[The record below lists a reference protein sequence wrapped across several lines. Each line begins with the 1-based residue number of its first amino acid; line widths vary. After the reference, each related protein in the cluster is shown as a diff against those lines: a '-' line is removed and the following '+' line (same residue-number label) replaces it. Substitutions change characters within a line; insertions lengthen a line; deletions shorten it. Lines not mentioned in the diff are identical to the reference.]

1 MRNDKKVHLG
11 GFNPL
16 DVGKLPPQN
25 SEMEE
30 AVLGAVMLEKN
41 VFAKVSTLLEEDDF
55 YVDAHVRIFKAI
67 SMLSKK
73 NNAIDILTVTNQ
85 LKANGDLETV
95 GGAYYVSKLTN
106 RVASSANVEYH
117 ARVVLVNSMLRKQIL
132 LNTQFINNCY
142 EPDADPFELLSAQRS
157 LLAAI
162 EKHDDI
168 DITPLARMKETV
180 ESIYKAQKNDGVSGV
195 PLGIKKLTN
204 FLGGAAEGDYFVFGA
219 RSGAFKSALM
229 LWIQHHLS
237 IHGIPTLMFQ
247 QEMTEVQT
255 GVREIALKTGL
266 ETQNIKRGKLT
277 DADWE
282 SVHKAVG
289 VISDSKVFIDTTPNQ
304 KISTIKSK
312 LQRAIDEHGIK
323 VAVIDYLH
331 LCDLE
336 VKKHGNDEAAISQ
349 HCKEMKS
356 MAKELKISILEL
368 AQFNKEA
375 GNEEQKQLK
384 PPHMGFFK
392 GSGAIEYSADG
403 VILFWNPA
411 KIDENFIWEGV
422 ETKGKIAIIIAKNKN
437 GETGMFW
444 HGVKA
449 ASNQFFELDDNDY
462 EPNKHIEPNFDF
474 EAEEKPN
481 ILTK

>member
-16 DVGKLPPQN
+16 EIGKIPPN
-25 SEMEE
+25 AVELEE
-30 AVLGAVMLEKN
+30 AILGACMTEKSVLPIVANILE
-41 VFAKVSTLLEEDDF
+41 SDDF
-55 YVDAHVRIFKAI
+55 YADAHSRTYNAI
-67 SMLSKK
+67 QTLSKK
-73 NNAIDILTVTNQ
+73 GVQVDIITVINQ
-85 LKANGDLETV
+85 LKTTDELEIV
-95 GGAYYVSKLTN
+95 GGVYFITTLSNKGVLSN
-106 RVASSANVEYH
+106 IEYN
-117 ARVVLVNSMLRKQIL
+117 ARVIAEKSMLRKQITCC
-132 LNTQFINNCY
+132 TQFLRECF
-142 EPDADPFELLSAQRS
+142 ESDADPFELISAQRS
-157 LLAAI
+157 MLGAI

-168 DITPLARMKETV
+168 DITPLGRMKETMDA
-180 ESIYKAQKNDGVSGV
+180 IYKAQKNDGVSGV
-195 PLGIKKLTN
+195 PLGVKKLTS
-204 FLGGAAEGDYFVFGA
+204 FLGGASEGDYIVLAA

-229 LWIQHHLS
+229 LWIEHHLS
-237 IHGIPTLMFQ
+237 ILDIPSIMFQ
-247 QEMTEVQT
+247 QEMTNVQT

-266 ETQNIKRGKLT
+266 YTENVKRGKLT

-289 VISDSKVFIDTTPNQ
+289 LITNSKVFIDTTPNQ

-336 VKKHGNDEAAISQ
+336 EKKYGGNQEQAIAQ

-356 MAKELKISILEL
+356 IAKELKIAILEL

-375 GNEEQKQLK
+375 IKDELK
-384 PPHMGFFK
+384 PPHMGMLK
-392 GSGAIEYSADG
+392 GSGAIEFSADA
-403 VILFWNPA
+403 VIFFWNPA
-411 KIDENFIWEGV
+411 KIDESFEWEGV
-422 ETKGKIAIIIAKNKN
+422 STKDKIGIIVAKNKN
-437 GETGMFW
+437 GQTGMFW

-462 EPNKHIEPNFDF
+462 EPNKHIEANVDFDN
-474 EAEEKPN
+474 EEKPN
-481 ILTK
+481 ILIK

>member
-11 GFNPL
+11 AFNPIEIGKIPPSAIELEEAILGACMTEKSVLPIVASIL
-16 DVGKLPPQN
+16 DV
-25 SEMEE
+25 
-30 AVLGAVMLEKN
+30 
-41 VFAKVSTLLEEDDF
+41 DDF
-55 YVDAHVRIFKAI
+55 YTDAHSRTY
-67 SMLSKK
+67 
-73 NNAIDILTVTNQ
+73 NAIQILAKKGVQVDIITVINQ
-85 LKANGDLETV
+85 LRTTNELETV
-95 GGAYYVSKLTN
+95 GGAYFVTTLSNKGVLHN
-106 RVASSANVEYH
+106 IEFNAKIVAEK
-117 ARVVLVNSMLRKQIL
+117 SMLRKQITCC
-132 LNTQFINNCY
+132 TQFLRECF
-142 EPDADPFELLSAQRS
+142 ESDADPFELLSAQRS
-157 LLAAI
+157 MLGAI

-168 DITPLARMKETV
+168 DITPLGRMKETV

-195 PLGIKKLTN
+195 PLGVKKLTN
-204 FLGGAAEGDYFVFGA
+204 FLGGAGEGDYFVFGA

-229 LWIQHHLS
+229 LWIEHHLS
-237 IHGIPTLMFQ
+237 VLDISSIMFQ
-247 QEMTEVQT
+247 QEMTNVQT

-266 ETQNIKRGKLT
+266 ETQNIKRGRLT
-277 DADWE
+277 DADWTE
-282 SVHKAVG
+282 VHKAVG
-289 VISDSKVFIDTTPNQ
+289 LISDSKVFIDTTPNQ

-336 VKKHGNDEAAISQ
+336 VKKHGNEEQAIAQ

-356 MAKELKISILEL
+356 MAKELKIAILEL

-375 GNEEQKQLK
+375 SKDEMK

-392 GSGAIEYSADG
+392 GSGAIEFSADG
-403 VILFWNPA
+403 VVLFWNPA
-411 KIDENFIWEGV
+411 KLDENFVYDGV

-462 EPNKHIEPNFDF
+462 EPNKHIEANIDFDN
-474 EAEEKPN
+474 EEKPN
-481 ILTK
+481 F

>member
-1 MRNDKKVHLG
+1 MRNDKKVHLS

-16 DVGKLPPQN
+16 DVGKIPPQAP
-25 SEMEE
+25 EIEE
-30 AVLGAVMLEKN
+30 AILGACMTEKS
-41 VFAKVSTLLEEDDF
+41 VLRIVASILDVEDF
-55 YVDAHVRIFKAI
+55 YVDAHSRVYNAI
-67 SMLSKK
+67 QTLSKK
-73 NNAIDILTVTNQ
+73 GVQVDMLTVINQ
-85 LKANGDLETV
+85 LKTSGEIEIV
-95 GGAYYVSKLTN
+95 GGAYFITTLTN
-106 RVASSANVEYH
+106 KAVLSNIEYNAKIVAQKC
-117 ARVVLVNSMLRKQIL
+117 MLRKQIT
-132 LNTQFINNCY
+132 NCAEFIRLCF
-142 EPDADPFELLSAQRS
+142 ESDADPFELLSAQRS
-157 LLAAI
+157 MLGAI

-168 DITPLARMKETV
+168 DITPLSRMKETM
-180 ESIYKAQKNDGVSGV
+180 EAIYKAQKNDGVSGV

-204 FLGGAAEGDYFVFGA
+204 FLGGASEGDYFVFGA

-237 IHGIPTLMFQ
+237 ILDIPTLMFQ

-277 DADWE
+277 DNDWQQ
-282 SVHKAVG
+282 VHKAVG

-312 LQRAIDEHGIK
+312 LQRAIDEHGIR

-336 VKKHGNDEAAISQ
+336 VKKYGLEEQAIAQ

-356 MAKELKISILEL
+356 IAKELKIAILEL

-375 GNEEQKQLK
+375 TKDEMK
-384 PPHMGFFK
+384 PPHMGYFK
-392 GSGAIEYSADG
+392 GSGAIEFSADG
-403 VILFWNPA
+403 VVLFWNPA
-411 KIDENFIWEGV
+411 KLDENFVWDGV

-449 ASNQFFELDDNDY
+449 ASNQFFELEDNDY
-462 EPNKHIEPNFDF
+462 TPDKHIEPNFDF
-474 EAEEKPN
+474 ENEEKPN

>member
-11 GFNPL
+11 GFNPME
-16 DVGKLPPQN
+16 VGKIPPN
-25 SEMEE
+25 VIELEE
-30 AVLGAVMLEKN
+30 AILGACMTEKS
-41 VFAKVSTLLEEDDF
+41 VLPIVASILDADDF
-55 YVDAHVRIFKAI
+55 YTDAHVRTYNAI
-67 SMLSKK
+67 QSISKK
-73 NNAIDILTVTNQ
+73 GVQVDIITVINQ
-85 LKANGDLETV
+85 LRTTDELEKV
-95 GGAYYVSKLTN
+95 GGAYFITTLSNKGVLSNIEYNSKII
-106 RVASSANVEYH
+106 AEK
-117 ARVVLVNSMLRKQIL
+117 SMLRKQI
-132 LNTQFINNCY
+132 NCCTQFLRECF
-142 EPDADPFELLSAQRS
+142 ESDADPFELLSAQRS
-157 LLAAI
+157 MLGAI

-168 DITPLARMKETV
+168 DITPLSRMKETV

-204 FLGGAAEGDYFVFGA
+204 FLGGAGEGDYFVFGA

-237 IHGIPTLMFQ
+237 ILDIPTLMFQ

-312 LQRAIDEHGIK
+312 IQRAIDEHGIK

-336 VKKHGNDEAAISQ
+336 VKKHGNEEQAIAQ

-356 MAKELKISILEL
+356 IAKELKIAILEL

-375 GNEEQKQLK
+375 SKDEMK
-384 PPHMGFFK
+384 PPHMGYFK
-392 GSGAIEYSADG
+392 GSGAIEFSADG

-411 KIDENFIWEGV
+411 KLDENFVWDGV

-449 ASNQFFELDDNDY
+449 ASNQFFELEDNDY
-462 EPNKHIEPNFDF
+462 TPDKHIEPNFDF
-474 EAEEKPN
+474 DSEEKPN